1 MSSNYTLYKDK
12 DLDDFNDSE
21 FNYTFIKTLNS
32 STNTKTTNTKTQLNH
47 QEDLYQKSIVFTKE
61 LVDKNC
67 KVLNESILQQSL
79 ANEIF
84 KQSYNEY
91 INIQF
96 KFFWNE
102 MVKFTKQTSD
112 FSEFNT
118 TELKKVSKDTNESLK
133 SFTIHFLS
141 SIAILKE
148 ENQLLHEKVNRLEKQ
163 LNTFNTI
170 FKIDTQVQ

>member
-1 MSSNYTLYKDK
+1 MSSNYTLDK

-32 STNTKTTNTKTQLNH
+32 STNTKTTNTKTQFNH

-67 KVLNESILQQSL
+67 KVLNESILKQSQ

-84 KQSYNEY
+84 RLSYNES

-102 MVKFTKQTSD
+102 MVKFTK
-112 FSEFNT
+112 
-118 TELKKVSKDTNESLK
+118 
-133 SFTIHFLS
+133 IHS
-141 SIAILKE
+141 WK
-148 ENQLLHEKVNRLEKQ
+148 
-163 LNTFNTI
+163 
-170 FKIDTQVQ
+170 

>member
-32 STNTKTTNTKTQLNH
+32 STNTKTQFNH

-67 KVLNESILQQSL
+67 KVLNETILKQSQ
-79 ANEIF
+79 ANELF
-84 KQSYNEY
+84 RLSYNES

-118 TELKKVSKDTNESLK
+118 TELKKISKDTNESLK

-163 LNTFNTI
+163 LNTLNTI